1 MTGLSLFFYSF
12 TRYSSLRA
20 FSLNEKTGSVQDHIS
35 TRFFVFFSRISLHI
49 FIRVFFLVFLL
60 ENVVVLFRFALSLSF
75 SLRILPVSTPARCLM
90 NGPVDCGD
98 LFSICVCPV
107 SFLFKLKKSQT
118 EKKKTI
124 ALKWPRLYNKQSPAD
139 LRVLRVD
146 TAADGRRL
154 TRKRVENISAHSTFF
169 SPLSVSR
176 IIYRDY
182 M

>member
-1 MTGLSLFFYSF
+1 MSLRGTKECRAQLSGDRSLSFLLFFQDWICPGPHFNPFLRLLFSDFSSHFHSSF
-12 TRYSSLRA
+12 
-20 FSLNEKTGSVQDHIS
+20 
-35 TRFFVFFSRISLHI
+35 FF
-49 FIRVFFLVFLL
+49 VFLL
-60 ENVVVLFRFALSLSF
+60 ENVAVLFRFALSLSF
-75 SLRILPVSTPARCLM
+75 SLRILSVSTPARCWM

-169 SPLSVSR
+169 FPLSQSAG
-176 IIYRDY
+176 
-182 M
+182 